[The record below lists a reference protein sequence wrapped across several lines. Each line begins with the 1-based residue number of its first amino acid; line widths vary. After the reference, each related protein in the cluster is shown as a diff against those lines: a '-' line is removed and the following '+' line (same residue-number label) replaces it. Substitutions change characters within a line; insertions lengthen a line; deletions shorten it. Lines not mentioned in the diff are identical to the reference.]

1 LTAWRLNILQLFHR
15 KISDSLVGLGF
26 QAHEA
31 VIADGTPNPQESFL
45 ILEMLFQPE
54 SFELA
59 LNAVGRSLRF
69 RGLDVEGSVVANVFV
84 GDSLCLVLELC
95 SLPSSLY
102 CGEDGIDVILRSGRK
117 WRTPS

>member
-1 LTAWRLNILQLFHR
+1 M
-15 KISDSLVGLGF
+15 GLDF

-31 VIADGTPNPQESFL
+31 VIADGTPNPQESVL
-45 ILEMLFQPE
+45 ILEMLFQPK
-54 SFELA
+54 SFEPA

-69 RGLDVEGSVVANVFV
+69 RGLDAGGNVVANMFV
-84 GDSLCLVLELC
+84 GDCLCLVLELF

-102 CGEDGIDVILRSGRK
+102 CGKDGIDVILRSSRK